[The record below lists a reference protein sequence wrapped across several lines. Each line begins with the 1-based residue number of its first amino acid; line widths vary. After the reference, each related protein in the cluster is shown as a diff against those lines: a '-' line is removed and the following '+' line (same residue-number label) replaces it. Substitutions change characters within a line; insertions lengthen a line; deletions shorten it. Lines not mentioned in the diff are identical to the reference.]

1 MGLVGDYVLAFIIG
15 FAFGIIP
22 FSYIIARVKGI
33 NLTKVGSGNIGATN
47 LGRFLGPPFFVLGF
61 ILDGLK
67 GLVPVLLAKSSYYPA
82 AMAGAGAILGHI
94 FNPIFRFQ
102 GGKGVSTTIGV
113 AIGLVP
119 KSFIISLA
127 GWIAV
132 YLLTYIVAL
141 ASISFAVV
149 LPIITFVLHESALLD
164 RILILIMALLI
175 VYAHRSNIRRL
186 VKKEEPKIVLWRKN

>member
-1 MGLVGDYVLAFIIG
+1 MGIVIEYALAFIIG

-22 FSYIIARVKGI
+22 FSYMIARVKGI
-33 NLTKVGSGNIGATN
+33 DLTKVGSGNIGATN

-61 ILDGLK
+61 VLDGLK
-67 GLVPVLLAKSSYYPA
+67 GLVPVLLVKSSYYPA
-82 AMAGAGAILGHI
+82 AMTGAGAILGHI
-94 FNPIFRFQ
+94 FNPFFRFQ

-127 GWIAV
+127 GWIVV

-141 ASISFAVV
+141 ASISFAVA
-149 LPIITFVLHESALLD
+149 LPIVTFVLHESALLD
-164 RILILIMALLI
+164 RILIIIMALLI
-175 VYAHRSNIRRL
+175 VYAHHSNIKRL
-186 VKKEEPKIVLWRKN
+186 LNKEEPKIVLWRRN

>member
-1 MGLVGDYVLAFIIG
+1 MVLMGNYVLAFMIG

-22 FSYIIARVKGI
+22 FSYIIARMKGVD
-33 NLTKVGSGNIGATN
+33 LTKVGSGNIGATN

-61 ILDGLK
+61 VLDGLK
-67 GLVPVLLAKSSYYPA
+67 GLVPVLLVKSSNYPA

-94 FNPIFRFQ
+94 FNPFFRFQ

-141 ASISFAVV
+141 ASISFAVT

-164 RILILIMALLI
+164 RILIIIMALLI

-186 VKKEEPKIVLWRKN
+186 VNREEPKIVLWRRN